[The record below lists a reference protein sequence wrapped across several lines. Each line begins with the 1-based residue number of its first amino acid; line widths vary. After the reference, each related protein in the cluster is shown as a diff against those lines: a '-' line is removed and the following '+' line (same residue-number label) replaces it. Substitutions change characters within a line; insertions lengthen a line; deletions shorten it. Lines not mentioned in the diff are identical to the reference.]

1 VPAPEEE
8 EEEETSSSVR
18 RPRSKSARR
27 LNLIT
32 VARQPP
38 FALRN
43 LHWLLVFTLIPLGI
57 SLTYK
62 SERGENDIE
71 ERLSATLANAPPD
84 VQIKAMS
91 VIQKMETGDA
101 DLDDLFKVLPEQ
113 RLVGAHLAR
122 NTWRHWFYAL
132 VAAALFMGF
141 LLILASHGSAEPLHL
156 LLIALFTA
164 TVGIVFLLLVQ
175 LLAEWSQGVWL
186 GGRSII
192 VLLFYIVKF
201 IGFSYRAAS
210 DPSNGFFLSFLGFT
224 LGVGLCEELVKA
236 MPVLWHYRRHTDQS
250 WRGAFLWG
258 LASGAGFGVAEGIMY
273 SSRYYNGLAGPGI
286 YFVRFISCVA
296 LHALWSGS
304 VGISVHRRQDMFQEN
319 QAWHDF
325 ILPIFLMIGVPMFL
339 HGLYDTLLKRG
350 ETLQNG
356 FALAVAIASFG
367 WLAFQ
372 MALGGQQERAEER
385 RAYLKEYGRRGTARA

>member
-1 VPAPEEE
+1 
-8 EEEETSSSVR
+8 
-18 RPRSKSARR
+18 
-27 LNLIT
+27 
-32 VARQPP
+32 
-38 FALRN
+38 
-43 LHWLLVFTLIPLGI
+43 
-57 SLTYK
+57 
-62 SERGENDIE
+62 
-71 ERLSATLANAPPD
+71 
-84 VQIKAMS
+84 
-91 VIQKMETGDA
+91 
-101 DLDDLFKVLPEQ
+101 
-113 RLVGAHLAR
+113 LAR

-385 RAYLKEYGRRGTARA
+385 RAYLKEYGRRRTARA